1 MHHIHVQKYEHL
13 RRKIE
18 NQQKAYE
25 LERVRLLVWLF
36 GCLVVWL
43 VVCLVVWLFGWLF
56 DLCVCLFVCLCVCLI
71 YMYDCMFVLL
81 CDWV

>member
-36 GCLVVWL
+36 GCLFG
-43 VVCLVVWLFGWLF
+43 CLIYVF
-56 DLCVCLFVCLCVCLI
+56 VCLFVCV
-71 YMYDCMFVLL
+71 FV
-81 CDWV
+81 